1 MIHYLKNEEKNGIE
15 IYFSN
20 KPEEAILSKLKEGK
34 WRWHRT
40 KMCWYN
46 RYSPENEDL
55 AKRLCNGN
63 KEENLPKLEPKK
75 VEKKVHTQATS
86 KLRIKDSMIVRDDSL
101 DSTFGITDVKLYGY
115 AHDEEICIVGEVFA
129 KEPLKKDFCF
139 ICNLYDHDDDIIE
152 SSENDSYGSG
162 LVTSM
167 IRRNSFFD
175 GFPFMFRFM
184 SRSIS
189 DVKYIKITPAV
200 SY

>member
-1 MIHYLKNEEKNGIE
+1 MAHYLKNEEKNGIE
-15 IYFSN
+15 IYFPN
-20 KPEEAILSKLKEGK
+20 KPDEAVLSELKEGK

-46 RYSPENEDL
+46 RYSPENEGF
-55 AKRLCNGN
+55 AIRLCNG
-63 KEENLPKLEPKK
+63 K
-75 VEKKVHTQATS
+75 VEDNASKPEIKPVGKKTDIQVIS
-86 KLRIKDSMIVRDDSL
+86 KLRINDSMIVRDDSL

-115 AHDEEICIVGEVFA
+115 AHDDEICIVGEVFA
-129 KEPLKKDFCF
+129 KQPLKKNFCF
-139 ICNLYDHDDDIIE
+139 MCNLYDYDDDIIE

-167 IRRNSFFD
+167 IQRNSFFD

-189 DVKYIKITPAV
+189 DVKYIKITPAI